1 MAEPETQEEMSF
13 NPSQPH
19 RDYSKK
25 DLGGLVEELLQY
37 NPELQSL
44 VARINAARAFIP
56 QASAPDDPRLSLEAS
71 NIPVGSPSFSRTPM
85 TGIQIYLRQRVPFP
99 GKLGLKKK
107 IAESREAQAV
117 EEHLERLNQLVAE
130 FKEAV
135 YDYSYTTN
143 AADISRKTISRL
155 KALTKTL
162 EAKYAVGEVP
172 QQDILK
178 TRVELSKMQE
188 RLIQQDKMADILRSR
203 ITTLLNRPAKT
214 PLEVVV
220 SENTLTDFPYGLEEL
235 RNVAQHSRHWLNKAD
250 KIIDEAEYQH
260 KLAKKELL
268 PDFDF
273 SAGYR
278 IRSNAIEEPV
288 LGEDFFSA
296 GVSINIPIWTTR
308 KQGKKVEQTRYLI
321 TAAKKEK
328 EALEQEINYQVEKLF
343 FEVAQRK
350 AQYELYRSRIVPE
363 SESALVSSRRSYEAN
378 EVDYLNVIT
387 NELDLFQAQLLMHH
401 YYFEHEKKIAELEM
415 VIGKSL
421 APLPFTGGAL

>member
-1 MAEPETQEEMSF
+1 MAEPEARVKAVLNT
-13 NPSQPH
+13 SQSD
-19 RDYSKK
+19 RDYSEKN
-25 DLGGLVEELLQY
+25 LEGLVEELLEY
-37 NPELQSL
+37 NPQLQSL
-44 VARINAARAFIP
+44 VAKINAARAFIP
-56 QASAPDDPRLSLEAS
+56 QASAPDDPRLSFEAS
-71 NIPVGSPSFSRTPM
+71 NIPVGDPSLSRTPM
-85 TGIQIYLRQRVPFP
+85 TGMQIYLRQKVPFP

-130 FKEAV
+130 FKGAV

-214 PLEVVV
+214 SLEVVV
-220 SENTLTDFPYGLEEL
+220 SEDTLTDFPYGLEEL

-250 KIIDEAEYQH
+250 KIIDEAEYRH

-278 IRSNAIEEPV
+278 IRSNAIEGPV

-350 AQYELYRSRIVPE
+350 EQYELYRSRIVPE